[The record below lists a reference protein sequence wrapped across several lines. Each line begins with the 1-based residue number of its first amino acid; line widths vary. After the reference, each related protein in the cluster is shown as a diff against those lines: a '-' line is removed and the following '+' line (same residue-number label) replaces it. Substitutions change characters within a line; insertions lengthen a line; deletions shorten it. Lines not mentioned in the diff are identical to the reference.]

1 MLRWSAAWRR
11 GTRSAAAAKSGRVT
25 ELAATRP
32 DGADELFPMRRL
44 AAGDSAGRVRQAQQ
58 EVELVAGGEEA
69 EDGDDGVGAVDG
81 AAVAPAHVRAG
92 VSNYEGTARL
102 KITTPTRPAF
112 LPPPPLPHLRTSP
125 RPTRWLGS
133 SCKA

>member
-44 AAGDSAGRVRQAQQ
+44 AAGDSAGRVRQAPQ
-58 EVELVAGGEEA
+58 EVELAAGGEEA
-69 EDGDDGVGAVDG
+69 EGGDDGVGAVDG
-81 AAVAPAHVRAG
+81 AAVEPACVRAG
-92 VSNYEGTARL
+92 VRVVARARAARPRAAL
-102 KITTPTRPAF
+102 SSSRPA
-112 LPPPPLPHLRTSP
+112 R
-125 RPTRWLGS
+125 TRWS
-133 SCKA
+133 AHPAMWSP